1 MNDKPL
7 GNIFI
12 VAAPSGG
19 GKTSLVDRLTSSMEN
34 VAVSVSHTTRAK
46 RPGEIEGEHYFFV
59 SEDEFR
65 RMVAQGEFIEYAT
78 VFGHQYGTSHA
89 QIEARLNQGI
99 DVVLDIDWQGALQ
112 IKRCFQNAVS
122 IFILPPSCE
131 ALRQRLEGRRQDL
144 PEVIDRRMQRAQDE
158 MSHYTAFDFLVVN
171 DTFECAL
178 ADLRAIVLSYR
189 LKLAYQKHKQRKLLS
204 LLLNAQ

>member
-1 MNDKPL
+1 MNEKPL

-34 VAVSVSHTTRAK
+34 IAVSVSHTTRAK
-46 RPGEIEGEHYFFV
+46 RPGEVEGEHYFFV
-59 SEDEFR
+59 DDGTFEQ
-65 RMVAQGEFIEYAT
+65 MVQKDGFIEHAT
-78 VFGHQYGTSHA
+78 VFGYQYGTSHA
-89 QIEARLNQGI
+89 QIEERLRQGI

-112 IKRCFQNAVS
+112 IKRRFPNAIS
-122 IFILPPSCE
+122 IFILPPSYE
-131 ALRQRLEGRRQDL
+131 ALRQRLEARQQDN
-144 PEVIDRRMQRAQDE
+144 PDVIDRRMQRAQDE
-158 MSHYTAFDFLVVN
+158 MSHYTMFDYLVVN

-178 ADLRAIVLSYR
+178 ADLRSIVLSYR
-189 LKLAYQKHKQRKLLS
+189 LKLAYQKHKERKLLS